1 MMAVVNKAKQHIVIT
16 IAITLAILAG
26 GAAGAVQLWGI
37 LDRTHITEAELLLY
51 DLKAHT
57 FATKQFDELKLEM
70 AENDIVG
77 KCRWLKSEIRAL
89 KDSIYV
95 RKRDDADPDY
105 INDLE
110 NDLGDLEDTYTVLTC
125 ALKLA

>member
-1 MMAVVNKAKQHIVIT
+1 MMAVVNKAKQHLVIT
-16 IAITLAILAG
+16 IAVAITILAA
-26 GAAGAVQLWGI
+26 GAAGAVQLWGM
-37 LDRTHITEAELLLY
+37 LDRTHTTEAELLLY

-57 FATKQFDELKLEM
+57 FATGQFDELKLEM
-70 AENDIVG
+70 TENDTVG

-95 RKRDDADPDY
+95 RKRDSADPDY

-110 NDLGDLEDTYTVLTC
+110 NDLEDLEDTYKVLFC

>member
-1 MMAVVNKAKQHIVIT
+1 MTTITQRAKANPM
-16 IAITLAILAG
+16 ITLALTIITLAG
-26 GAAGAVQLWGI
+26 GFTAAWTGVGLI
-37 LDRTHITEAELLLY
+37 DKLHVTEAELLIY

-57 FATKQFDELKLEM
+57 FATQQFTGLEN
-70 AENDIVG
+70 ALIEIEIVG
-77 KCRWLKSEIRAL
+77 QCRWLLSEIRAL

-95 RKRDDADPDY
+95 RKRDKADLDY

-110 NDLGDLEDTYTVLTC
+110 NDLEELKDLYKVLNC